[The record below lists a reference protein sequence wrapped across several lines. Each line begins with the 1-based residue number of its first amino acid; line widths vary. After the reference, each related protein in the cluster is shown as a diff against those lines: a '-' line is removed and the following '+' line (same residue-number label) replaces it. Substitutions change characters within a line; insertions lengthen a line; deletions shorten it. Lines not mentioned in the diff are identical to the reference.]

1 MKSIQHHLLIS
12 RVWKAL
18 SNWYEFHNSLEP
30 LISVWWQIAPPEL
43 NIKHIQSR
51 CSLLQNWPLRTLSQ
65 KHPPRLLRK
74 VFFVFLQHQSC
85 PKDTFG
91 EWEDG
96 HSKLILSWFVGGS
109 HDFVR
114 FNFFQ
119 LLSIWIQLVYS
130 LMIEAHPICGNLDP
144 LTIKLLVV
152 VWMLISQKEK
162 KTYLCLKDSGKIGWM
177 FTLGLGKHS
186 GSIVVYH
193 LPCLSKQNPLLQGSL
208 PCSLETIWSRIYGYK
223 QFIVPFLSAP
233 ALNATNKVYSN
244 GPLDLESNTENG

>member
-1 MKSIQHHLLIS
+1 MQFASELTIENFIPKTPS
-12 RVWKAL
+12 L
-18 SNWYEFHNSLEP
+18 SAS
-30 LISVWWQIAPPEL
+30 
-43 NIKHIQSR
+43 QSF
-51 CSLLQNWPLRTLSQ
+51 
-65 KHPPRLLRK
+65 
-74 VFFVFLQHQSC
+74 FFVFLQHQSF

-96 HSKLILSWFVGGS
+96 HSKLILSWFIGGS

-119 LLSIWIQLVYS
+119 LLSISIQLVYS
-130 LMIEAHPICGNLDP
+130 LMIEAHPIWGNLDP

-162 KTYLCLKDSGKIGWM
+162 KNISMPERFRQNWLNVHSWFRQTQ
-177 FTLGLGKHS
+177 S
-186 GSIVVYH
+186 GSMVVYH
-193 LPCLSKQNPLLQGSL
+193 LPCLSKQNPLLHGSL